1 MRMKV
6 QDYSSTTS
14 TAIIY
19 DCFNVELKYECD
31 DDVVSLSSDINMYVY
46 STITGAAEIVAA
58 NFAQTISPCAMI
70 YKAEIYQ
77 DLVTGTTAL
86 NQPSTSSTASW
97 IDVSSSRPTALN
109 FITGFSAGA
118 LTI

>member
-1 MRMKV
+1 MKV

-19 DCFNVELKYECD
+19 DYFNVELKYECD
-31 DDVVSLSSDINMYVY
+31 DDVVSLTSDINLYVY
-46 STITGAAEIVAA
+46 STITSAVEIVAA
-58 NFAQTISPCAMI
+58 NLAQTISPCATL

-77 DLVTGTTAL
+77 DLVTGATAL

-97 IDVSSSRPTALN
+97 IDVSSSRPAALN